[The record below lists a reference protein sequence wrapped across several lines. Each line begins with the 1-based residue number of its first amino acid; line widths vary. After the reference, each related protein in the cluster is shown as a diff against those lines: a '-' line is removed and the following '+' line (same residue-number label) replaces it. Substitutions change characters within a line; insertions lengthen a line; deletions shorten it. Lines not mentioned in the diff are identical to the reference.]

1 MLLSVIWLLYLLV
14 KLVSRLF
21 LDEVDVSRAF
31 RSWNEYE
38 KKVLT
43 IIILFS

>member
-21 LDEVDVSRAF
+21 LDEADVSVSR
-31 RSWNEYE
+31 
-38 KKVLT
+38 VP
-43 IIILFS
+43 ILE